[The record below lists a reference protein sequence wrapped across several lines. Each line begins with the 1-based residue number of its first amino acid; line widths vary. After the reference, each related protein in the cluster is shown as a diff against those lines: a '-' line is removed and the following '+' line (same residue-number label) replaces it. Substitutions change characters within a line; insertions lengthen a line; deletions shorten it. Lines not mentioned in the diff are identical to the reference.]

1 MEMEN
6 EAQRSATQGAD
17 LIAQTQDH
25 LQKSFSICESDMSEG
40 AEERNQEVG
49 EGSLVVVSEL
59 SDEEML
65 GDDDLLL
72 NLDSFIELTKALDLG
87 KAVQNGNKDICLEIK
102 PNPLLSAATYCV
114 SNRDLSS
121 LKYQTRRL

>member
-1 MEMEN
+1 MN

-25 LQKSFSICESDMSEG
+25 LQKTFSSCGSGLSEG

-49 EGSLVVVSEL
+49 EGSLVVVSEI

-65 GDDDLLL
+65 VDDDLLL
-72 NLDSFIELTKALDLG
+72 NLDSITELKKTLENGKVTQKSSGKDL
-87 KAVQNGNKDICLEIK
+87 CLEIK
-102 PNPLLSAATYCV
+102 PNPNLSVVTYCV
-114 SNRDLSS
+114 SNRDVS
-121 LKYQTRRL
+121 